1 MKKPIDIDLDK
12 VEERQDGIVV
22 VEEGSSVIAGDGIID
37 EDGDPRDRLPDHAIP
52 NADGSVTLPLVEDV
66 TVTTRK
72 DGKIRERKYADLTFH
87 RLNGADM
94 RAVSA
99 TSEEM
104 QSVMTFAR
112 STRIPVTVM
121 SAIYDQ
127 MDMADIA
134 DGGRI
139 LNHFFTRGRKTPR

>member
-1 MKKPIDIDLDK
+1 MKKPIDIDLDSI
-12 VEERQDGIVV
+12 EERNDGTVII
-22 VEEGSSVIAGDGIID
+22 EEGSSKVTKDGIID
-37 EDGDPRDRLPDHAIP
+37 EDGDPRDRLPDHAVQ
-52 NADGSVTLPLVEDV
+52 NADGSVTLPLASPVS
-66 TVTTRK
+66 VTTRK
-72 DGKIRERKYADLTFH
+72 DGKIRERNYADLTFH